1 MNNEIHDYS
10 FDNNTQQAKVNGKVY
25 NPSTTSSTSL
35 SFIGKVFLT
44 MFIGLL
50 ITTAVS
56 VGTAYLYAGLLNAY
70 KADQTALDSITT
82 GFLVAVIASGVG
94 LLIMSFV
101 LPIMFVRGKHNILV
115 PGIIYTVLMGILLSI
130 EVIFTDPKILLLAL
144 GLTTVIFGLMAL
156 IGFLGKG
163 RMTGLGIAIIGL
175 FAGLVIL
182 SIINIVITLLNP
194 DTSMTLYWII
204 SLGFFAV
211 IMLITIWDMRQIKLI
226 AERGEGQ
233 GNNVVLYCAF
243 IIYTDFI
250 SILIRLIYYLGIAS
264 KK

>member
-56 VGTAYLYAGLLNAY
+56 VGTGYLFAGLLNIY
-70 KADQTALDSITT
+70 KDTPTENTIIT
-82 GFLVAVIASGVG
+82 GFLAAVIVSGIG

-130 EVIFTDPKILLLAL
+130 EVIFTDPEILLLAL
-144 GLTTVIFGLMAL
+144 GITTAIFGLMAL